1 MNLVIGASGLVGGEV
16 CAQLAQE
23 GKPVRALVRSTTD
36 PAKAARLQGLCAGL
50 ATGDLKEVS
59 SIEAA
64 CEGVTTVI
72 STASSTLSRQAG
84 DSIETVDAQGQLNLV
99 RAAKTAG
106 ARNFIFVSF
115 PPAPVD
121 FALQRAK
128 RAVEKELAACGLSY
142 TVLQPTFF
150 TEVWLSPAVGF
161 DAANA
166 KATIY
171 GSGEN
176 RIHWISFVDVARF
189 TAAAVGNPAARN
201 ATIRLGG
208 PEGLSPIE
216 VIRIF
221 EEVSGRA
228 FSVTHVPEDAL
239 RGQAAGATDS
249 LQEAFASLM
258 LAYAQG
264 DVVDMA
270 PVREIFPRAAF
281 RLASVRDFARGCL
294 AASAQR

>member
-16 CAQLAQE
+16 CAELARE

-36 PAKAARLQGLCAGL
+36 PAKVARLQGHGASL
-50 ATGDLKEVS
+50 ATGDLKDVS
-59 SIEAA
+59 SVAAA
-64 CEGVTTVI
+64 CEGVRTVI

-84 DSIETVDAQGQLNLV
+84 DSIETVDGQGQLNLI
-99 RAAKTAG
+99 RAAKAAG
-106 ARNFIFVSF
+106 VENFIFVSF

-128 RAVEKELAACGLSY
+128 RAAEKELEASGMSY

-189 TAAAVGNPAARN
+189 AAAAVGNPAARN
-201 ATIRLGG
+201 AMIGLGG
-208 PEGLSPIE
+208 PEGLSPLE
-216 VIRIF
+216 VVLIF
-221 EEVSGRA
+221 EEAGGRT
-228 FSVTHVPEDAL
+228 FSVTHVPEDVL
-239 RGQAAGATDS
+239 RGQAAGAADS
-249 LQEAFASLM
+249 LQEAFAGLM
-258 LAYAQG
+258 VAYAQG
-264 DVVDMA
+264 YPVDMA
-270 PVREIFPRAAF
+270 PAREIFPQVA
-281 RLASVRDFARGCL
+281 LGLTSVRDFARRAF
-294 AASAQR
+294 AAMA